1 MRILYISAVIPA
13 ASGSGGKRACYNH
26 LVDLQKNATNI
37 HAVFVSVDGTQPDQN
52 IFDPEKTTWKS
63 FQRETPRI
71 GESSKAKFAALFD
84 LVFGDWPRQVKAAY
98 SLAAN
103 DYIADYV
110 LHHPVDL
117 IVVEHISG
125 FALLKKLTKNIPVV
139 YISYNI
145 EANILLDQL
154 SYSPL
159 LSLYRVAFLLDH
171 LKMKSFEKKIIQ
183 EVSGIVCISSIDV
196 DDTVRLAGG
205 TKNKVVHWQELNNL
219 KSELWKYT
227 GAKKLLFVG
236 SASYFPNREA
246 IEWLVNIL
254 MPEIFKIDPQVNLYL
269 CGSSSSDVDMPLVSP
284 NVNFLGFV
292 SDSVLEECHR
302 ESDLFISPIRLGG
315 GIKMKVLD
323 VLSYGMPVV
332 ASQESM
338 RGIEFIHP
346 FPAIDFDDVH
356 ATALM
361 IVNLLDSEDYLNE
374 ISNLIVE
381 QLSNE
386 MVNRSKLINVVK
398 KLALSRNDN

>member
-26 LVDLQKNATNI
+26 LVDLQKNATSI
-37 HAVFVSVDGTQPDQN
+37 HAVFVSVDGTQPDEE
-52 IFDPEKTTWKS
+52 IFDSKKTTWKC
-63 FQRETPRI
+63 FKRETPRI
-71 GESSKAKFAALFD
+71 GESSRAKFTALFD
-84 LVFGDWPRQVKAAY
+84 LVFNVWPRQVKAAY
-98 SLAAN
+98 SLLAN
-103 DYIADYV
+103 DHIADYV

-125 FALLKKLTKNIPVV
+125 FSLLKKLISNIPVV

-159 LSLYRVAFLLDH
+159 LSIYRGVFLLDH
-171 LKMKSFEKKIIQ
+171 LKMKSFEKKIIC

-196 DDTVRLAGG
+196 DETVRLAGG
-205 TKNKVVHWQELNNL
+205 AKDKVVHWQELNTL
-219 KSELWKYT
+219 KTELWKYT

-254 MPEIFKIDPQVNLYL
+254 MPEIFKIDPQISLYL
-269 CGSSSSDVDMPLVSP
+269 CGSSASDVDMPTVCP

-332 ASQESM
+332 ASEESM
-338 RGIEFIHP
+338 RGIEFINP

-361 IVNLLDSEDYLNE
+361 IVNLLSSEEHLNKF
-374 ISNLIVE
+374 SKLIVR
-381 QLSNE
+381 QLNDE
-386 MVNRSKLINVVK
+386 MVNRSPLINVVK
-398 KLALSRNDN
+398 NLALSRNDN